1 VTAHPDRVV
10 TVDWSAA
17 AAPREGADS
26 IWVCVRT
33 DDSTRL
39 VNPTTRREAEALL
52 ADICALPRRTLIA
65 ADVALSYP
73 AGSAAAAGLTRERG
87 AAAWQAICAYLEG
100 NLHDDHRNRNN
111 RWSVAADLNQR
122 IGAHQFWGAPSA
134 QCGPWLPQRRPAE
147 PPLPWFRR
155 SEEELRVLGLRP
167 ASPWQL
173 LGVGSV
179 GSQALTFIPVLE
191 RLRRSMP
198 SRVRVWPIETGLA
211 ADPWRGARHRTII
224 TETWT
229 TLAPAADVAG
239 VDHPVRDA
247 RQVTALARHL
257 AGLLRD
263 GVPLFRP
270 PSALRHSG
278 VLDEEGW
285 VLGVL

>member
-1 VTAHPDRVV
+1 
-10 TVDWSAA
+10 
-17 AAPREGADS
+17 
-26 IWVCVRT
+26 
-33 DDSTRL
+33 
-39 VNPTTRREAEALL
+39 
-52 ADICALPRRTLIA
+52 
-65 ADVALSYP
+65 
-73 AGSAAAAGLTRERG
+73 
-87 AAAWQAICAYLEG
+87 
-100 NLHDDHRNRNN
+100 
-111 RWSVAADLNQR
+111 
-122 IGAHQFWGAPSA
+122 
-134 QCGPWLPQRRPAE
+134 
-147 PPLPWFRR
+147 
-155 SEEELRVLGLRP
+155 
-167 ASPWQL
+167 
-173 LGVGSV
+173 V